1 MRLIRFISQDHKTCY
16 GAAASQEDQTAYLVE
31 GSIFD
36 DFSVTRQTAVIKK
49 ILPPVLPP
57 NIIGIG
63 FNYTKHAAETGV
75 QKAEI
80 PVMFLKATS
89 SLIAHGEPILLPQAG
104 PDEVDF
110 EAELAVVI
118 GKPTKNVPP
127 DQAREFILGY
137 CCANDVSSRDWQIK
151 KQKKQWSRGKSFDTF
166 CPLGPCLVT
175 KDEIPNPNH
184 LRIQTEING
193 TIFQDSNTANM
204 IFPVHQ
210 LVSHLSQSMTLLPG
224 TVILTGTPE
233 GVGFTRQPPV
243 FLKEGD
249 RVTISI
255 EKIGHLTNP
264 VVREEAW
271 SLGTRPSIA

>member
-16 GAAASQEDQTAYLVE
+16 GVVASQEDQTARLID
-31 GSIFD
+31 GSIFKE
-36 DFSVTRQTAVIKK
+36 FSVTPKTAVIKK
-49 ILPPVLPP
+49 ILPPVLPA

-63 FNYTKHAAETGV
+63 LNYANHAAETGIER
-75 QKAEI
+75 AEI
-80 PVMFLKATS
+80 PIMFLKATS
-89 SLIAHGEPILLPQAG
+89 SLIAHGDPILLPEAG

-118 GKPTKNVPP
+118 GKPTKNVAP
-127 DQAREFILGY
+127 DQAMEFILGY
-137 CCANDVSSRDWQIK
+137 CCANDVSARDWQIN

-184 LRIQTEING
+184 LHIQTEING
-193 TIFQDSNTANM
+193 TIYQDSNTANM
-204 IFPVHQ
+204 IFPVPE
-210 LVSHLSQSMTLLPG
+210 LVSHLSRSMTLLPG

-243 FLKEGD
+243 FLEEGD

-255 EKIGHLTNP
+255 EKIGQLTNP
-264 VVREEAW
+264 VVREEA
-271 SLGTRPSIA
+271 

>member
-16 GAAASQEDQTAYLVE
+16 GVVASQEDQTARLID
-31 GSIFD
+31 GSIFKE
-36 DFSVTRQTAVIKK
+36 FSVTPKTAVIKK
-49 ILPPVLPP
+49 ILPPVLPA

-63 FNYTKHAAETGV
+63 LNYAKHAAETGIER
-75 QKAEI
+75 AEI
-80 PVMFLKATS
+80 PIMFLKATS
-89 SLIAHGEPILLPQAG
+89 SLIAHGDPILLPEAG

-118 GKPTKNVPP
+118 GKPTKNVAP
-127 DQAREFILGY
+127 DQAMEFILGY
-137 CCANDVSSRDWQIK
+137 CCANDVSARDWQIN

-184 LRIQTEING
+184 LHIQTEING
-193 TIFQDSNTANM
+193 TIYQDSNTANM
-204 IFPVHQ
+204 IFPVPE
-210 LVSHLSQSMTLLPG
+210 LVSHLSRSMTLLPG

-243 FLKEGD
+243 FLEEGD

-255 EKIGHLTNP
+255 EKIGQLTNP
-264 VVREEAW
+264 VVREEA
-271 SLGTRPSIA
+271 